1 MVVQVIK
8 TDGLICP
15 EMREERGWR
24 EHLDYHGL
32 AATAYLLL
40 FTDYMDIVRAGD
52 RWEAKGSFKRWWQ
65 QELWKEF
72 FHEFLN
78 IKVSGNEIFNNQ
90 LNLHI
95 SRFKLS
101 LLFET
106 FPEKY
111 KKKLVTHF

>member
-90 LNLHI
+90 LNLHMSTI
-95 SRFKLS
+95 ICF
-101 LLFET
+101 
-106 FPEKY
+106 Y
-111 KKKLVTHF
+111 